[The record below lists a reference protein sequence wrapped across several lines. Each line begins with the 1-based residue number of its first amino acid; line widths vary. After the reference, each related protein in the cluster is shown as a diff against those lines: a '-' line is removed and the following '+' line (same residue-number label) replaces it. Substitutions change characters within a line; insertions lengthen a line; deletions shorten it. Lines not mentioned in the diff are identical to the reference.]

1 MPGEK
6 ESHKGEKIEKIE
18 NALSIDRC
26 TSLNL
31 QRGLCFY
38 LVVGLNLQQERR
50 NHTDSFLPADV
61 ALQRQTD
68 Y

>member
-26 TSLNL
+26 NL

-50 NHTDSFLPADV
+50 DHTDSFLSADV